1 MQLRLIVHSI
11 VNDVAVALASSQRRK
26 SRHDFQSLIPSPA
39 LSSTLVRRWLTLR
52 RSVPAVPGNVGVP

>member
-26 SRHDFQSLIPSPA
+26 SRHDFQSLIPFA
-39 LSSTLVRRWLTLR
+39 
-52 RSVPAVPGNVGVP
+52 AG

>member
-1 MQLRLIVHSI
+1 MVHSI

-52 RSVPAVPGNVGVP
+52 RSVPADVGVP